1 MTYELL
7 KLIDILGTIAFAVS
21 GVFAAMQKKLDVFG
35 ILIIAFITAVGGGSL
50 RDMMIGDL
58 PVAWMKNISYFIIII
73 LTSAVVIIFHK
84 SIQNFQKTLLVFDSI
99 GLGFFTIL
107 GIQKGIL
114 FGLHPA
120 ICIALGTVTACF
132 GGVIR
137 DISLN
142 NIPLIFQKEVYATA
156 CIMGGIIYFSLLNTS
171 LSRDVSDFIC
181 IVTIFLIRIFAV
193 RYNWSLPGVYGDK
206 NGGSS
211 VEIKNDKLKQN
222 ERETDKEK

>member
-7 KLIDILGTIAFAVS
+7 KLIDILGTTAFAVS
-21 GVFAAMQKKLDVFG
+21 GVFAAIQKKLDIFG
-35 ILIIAFITAVGGGSL
+35 ILIIAFVTAVGGGSL

-73 LTSAVVIIFHK
+73 LTTTFVIIFHNH
-84 SIQNFQKTLLVFDSI
+84 IRNFQKTLLVFDSI

-107 GIQKGIL
+107 GIQKGL
-114 FGLHPA
+114 VFGLHPA

-142 NIPLIFQKEVYATA
+142 NIPLIFQKEIYATA
-156 CIMGGIIYFSLLNTS
+156 CILGGVLYFMLLNTGININI
-171 LSRDVSDFIC
+171 VDFVC
-181 IVTIFLIRIFAV
+181 IVFIFIIRLLAV
-193 RYNWSLPGVYGDK
+193 RYNLSLPAVYRNSNADNK
-206 NGGSS
+206 DNTSP
-211 VEIKNDKLKQN
+211 
-222 ERETDKEK
+222 